1 MLRYRNSKGTVSPLV
16 KYKDL
21 CIEETL
27 EYGDKSLNLT
37 TFEELDLE
45 SYIITKKDE
54 FVIKQKNLN
63 SNGGYDI
70 TASLNIEELEGKAI
84 T

>member
-37 TFEELDLE
+37 TYE
-45 SYIITKKDE
+45 K
-54 FVIKQKNLN
+54 
-63 SNGGYDI
+63 
-70 TASLNIEELEGKAI
+70 
-84 T
+84 